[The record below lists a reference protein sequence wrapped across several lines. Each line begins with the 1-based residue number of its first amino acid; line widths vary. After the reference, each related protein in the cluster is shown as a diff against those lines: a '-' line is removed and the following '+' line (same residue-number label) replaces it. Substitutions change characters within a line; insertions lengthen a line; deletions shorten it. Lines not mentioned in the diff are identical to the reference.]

1 MNRQEWIGKKIAL
14 LKKQGKSNQESLI
27 IALAAWDKMPKAQM
41 GVQTGVSTY
50 GIPTAE
56 QYSYNIDTVPPLLQ
70 YPQPFPTQQTNV
82 GVSLDLSDDESGMTN
97 PELMPSKRQ
106 LNTNRYFNTITNNY
120 NDEGNAI
127 NTGKIVDNRETQIY
141 NPYGGVDLEGALS
154 FAGQGF
160 ANKEYGN
167 AAIGTGLSLLK
178 GARSFIGG
186 FATGKASKE
195 QMESAREA
203 QFRKN
208 TQPVYVAQEGGEAP
222 PQDQM
227 QQIAQMIIQMIQQG
241 MQPEQIMQQLIQAG
255 IPQEQAQMLIEQVMS
270 QQQAPQGQDD
280 QVMQAVMQ
288 MVEQGIDPNQIMQ
301 ELVKGGIPQEQ
312 AQMLIQQAMGQ
323 GQPQE
328 QMMQEGGKATNADM
342 MTGAYIAEDEPENAN
357 IEIEKGEYT
366 LNAETGEVQKADGK
380 RHTEGGIKVNLPE
393 GSKVLSNYTKI
404 GAKTAKEMSDKFG
417 IKTQASDTFAQVMDK
432 INRKIGYTDIIEQEK
447 EQIKKVEK
455 VTKADTGKTTK
466 DLNLDFLGKQLQ
478 DIEKTKQEMLKDQQA
493 SFEELFAEQ
502 ESREKRGDGKTIL
515 RREGGSIY
523 NPAVL
528 AMAKKYSLPAD
539 KVNKLMQEG
548 GYSMYASA
556 NDEYEDPIKQSYINN
571 RGYGNNV
578 QNAQRTIDQNQWYF
592 NNDDKRQSFLNA
604 ATRQGSQREVL
615 DFQNAYNSQLQ
626 QSLGQG
632 NLSEQERNSYYNSN
646 AFTGQGSQGLDG
658 KFGEFTSSRTMY
670 TPPTVQ
676 RNPPQE
682 TITNNRR
689 PLYKV
694 DITAE
699 DMSDGNRDFT
709 NGSLNG
715 YIQKRMDSQGG
726 LYKEDLEYVKRATDA
741 HNFDIERKY
750 NNEDSKNNPKAQE
763 RYKKLKQSYKAQE
776 IMQEGGEMQDIAQM
790 IIQALQQGQDPNQIM
805 QQLIGQGVPQEQ
817 AQMMIEQVMGQGQE
831 RPQMAQE
838 GTKVKGNKAV
848 QEYLT
853 QWQDKPNY
861 ESSDVTSVANRFKPF
876 FDKFGVKYTT
886 EDLKDGQKLDALAGK
901 LQVKLAKDFPELAR
915 DYGTRIE
922 PTRQGLQ
929 YLVDNKSISPK
940 DYGIGVDNVG
950 KVKVG
955 SYGKISDENQK
966 KIQAIVQSLPKDKQ
980 DIFAGKNFIDN
991 QAFFRTFD
999 KKEIPF
1005 NNKEEYDKYLKDNEG
1020 NKIGDAYKTD
1030 KIGAY
1035 IKPVYQEDSSVN
1047 TPEATTTTNDQKK
1060 QEDTVTLEG
1069 AKFTAPPLL
1078 PEYFTLPPSAL
1089 QNIFKGE
1096 MRFGEIDPTKIS
1108 PEPSLV
1114 EAERQRQSVGSQ
1126 AYFLPDAQRA
1136 AVLASSLG
1144 QTQMAANDAIGK
1156 AEMFNAQQQQQADQF
1171 NLQNQMKEDLTNQQL
1186 NMSFEER
1193 NLKGQA
1199 MYENNLRS
1207 YFNELNNQNATKWNY
1222 IDKRNILNQGF
1233 DNFKTSGSDVT
1244 YNSDGSVFQAN
1255 RNPERG
1261 MTAEELK
1268 TYNKMLATDEAKKAI
1283 KARVA

>member
-1 MNRQEWIGKKIAL
+1 
-14 LKKQGKSNQESLI
+14 
-27 IALAAWDKMPKAQM
+27 
-41 GVQTGVSTY
+41 
-50 GIPTAE
+50 
-56 QYSYNIDTVPPLLQ
+56 
-70 YPQPFPTQQTNV
+70 
-82 GVSLDLSDDESGMTN
+82 
-97 PELMPSKRQ
+97 
-106 LNTNRYFNTITNNY
+106 
-120 NDEGNAI
+120 
-127 NTGKIVDNRETQIY
+127 
-141 NPYGGVDLEGALS
+141 
-154 FAGQGF
+154 
-160 ANKEYGN
+160 
-167 AAIGTGLSLLK
+167 
-178 GARSFIGG
+178 
-186 FATGKASKE
+186 
-195 QMESAREA
+195 
-203 QFRKN
+203 
-208 TQPVYVAQEGGEAP
+208 
-222 PQDQM
+222 
-227 QQIAQMIIQMIQQG
+227 
-241 MQPEQIMQQLIQAG
+241 
-255 IPQEQAQMLIEQVMS
+255 MS

-312 AQMLIQQAMGQ
+312 AQMLIQQAMEQ
-323 GQPQE
+323 GQQPQG

-366 LNAETGEVQKADGK
+366 LNVETGEVQKADGK

-417 IKTQASDTFAQVMDK
+417 IKTQAQDTFAQVMDK

-447 EQIKKVEK
+447 EQIAKVEK

-502 ESREKRGDGKTIL
+502 ESREKKGDGKTIL

-539 KVNKLMQEG
+539 KVNQLMQEG

-556 NDEYEDPIKQSYINN
+556 NDEYEDPIKQSYISN

-592 NNDDKRQSFLNA
+592 NNNDKRQSFLNA
-604 ATRQGSQREVL
+604 ATRQGSQKEVL
-615 DFQNAYNSQLQ
+615 DFQNAYNNQLQ

-676 RNPPQE
+676 QNPPQE

-694 DITAE
+694 DVKAE

-750 NNEDSKNNPKAQE
+750 NNGDSKNNPKAQE
-763 RYKKLKQSYKAQE
+763 RYKKLKQSYTAQE
-776 IMQEGGEMQDIAQM
+776 IMQEGGQSQDIASM

-817 AQMMIEQVMGQGQE
+817 AQMLIEQVMSQGEEQPQEEMPIAQQGVKVKDKSDPRYIAYKDSTNLYNKGEKASFLFNQFNKRYDIKSQRGKYDPNDEYVNPVNGGILPISAISQFYKNGNGQE
-831 RPQMAQE
+831 YATNKGTFYSKEQSAKIDKELEDIKSGNGYDKVAYQYQKPKQMVTIDPNYVEPTKEGSTPIESSGIRIASDYEDNALYKKQE
-838 GTKVKGNKAV
+838 ATSKDNTAFGKLLKSNPVKTLEGIKRRHPELYATYFKDDKIPNASQIKSFQLDVNKKYSDILSDYVTKYGEDSAKVKELK
-848 QEYLT
+848 QYIDKDKFLD
-853 QWQDKPNY
+853 QDIK
-861 ESSDVTSVANRFKPF
+861 
-876 FDKFGVKYTT
+876 FDKRLNKNVNY
-886 EDLKDGQKLDALAGK
+886 
-901 LQVKLAKDFPELAR
+901 QVR
-915 DYGTRIE
+915 GTDSQLGDWSS
-922 PTRQGLQ
+922 TRPNF
-929 YLVDNKSISPK
+929 VID
-940 DYGIGVDNVG
+940 V
-950 KVKVG
+950 
-955 SYGKISDENQK
+955 
-966 KIQAIVQSLPKDKQ
+966 LPKNELDKL
-980 DIFAGKNFIDN
+980 
-991 QAFFRTFD
+991 
-999 KKEIPF
+999 
-1005 NNKEEYDKYLKDNEG
+1005 NKEGINTAWELKQKYPDLYKQYVGDKGLKSDFWLGKEG
-1020 NKIGDAYKTD
+1020 DD
-1030 KIGAY
+1030 
-1035 IKPVYQEDSSVN
+1035 
-1047 TPEATTTTNDQKK
+1047 TPEATTPTDDQKK
-1060 QEDTVTLEG
+1060 KEDTVTLEG
-1069 AKFTAPPLL
+1069 TKFTAPPLL

-1089 QNIFKGE
+1089 QNIYKGE

-1136 AVLASSLG
+1136 SVLASSLG

-1156 AEMFNAQQQQQADQF
+1156 SEMFNAQQQQQADQF

-1186 NMSFEER
+1186 NMDFEKR
-1193 NLKGQA
+1193 NLQGQA

-1207 YFNELNNQNATKWNY
+1207 YFNELNNQNAAKWNY

-1268 TYNKMLATDEAKKAI
+1268 TYNKTLATDKAKKAI